1 MISDFSFTPSPQVYF
16 GKGEFLKL
24 PEKLKANTRKLLIIT
39 GGSSL
44 QKSGTLESF
53 CNKLNELSI
62 SFECEK
68 IASEP
73 SPNLIDGIVGR
84 AQKNKIDKV
93 LAVGGGSVL
102 DAGKAIAAMI
112 PLEDGIINYLEGV
125 GTKSHP
131 GDTLPFIAIPT
142 TAGTGS
148 EATKNAVIS
157 SIGENGFKKSLRH
170 DNFIPDFAVI
180 DPELMLSCPPK
191 LTAACG
197 LDAITQLLES
207 YVSTKA
213 NPITDALAF
222 GALERVLISF
232 PSAVE
237 TGSTDIN
244 ARADLAYGALISG
257 ITLANAG
264 LGIVHG
270 FASPIGGFFD
280 IPHGVVCGTLLPA
293 ATKVNIE
300 RLKEKDDNEHQE
312 RLNKHVKVARVL
324 PETAEMSDSEALDF
338 LVETF
343 QSWVEQFKL
352 PRLKAYNISA
362 SDFDRIIKATGQKN
376 NPVELSEGDLKE
388 ILLQRL

>member
-1 MISDFSFTPSPQVYF
+1 MISDFSFTPFPQIYF

-24 PEKLKANTRKLLIIT
+24 PAKLKGNTKKLLIIT

-44 QKSGTLESF
+44 QKSGKLDSF
-53 CNKLNELSI
+53 TTQLQNLSI
-62 SFECEK
+62 SFQCEK
-68 IASEP
+68 IATEP
-73 SPNLIDGIVGR
+73 SPNLIDSIV
-84 AQKNKIDKV
+84 NKARESQVDKV

-131 GDTLPFIAIPT
+131 GDTLPYIAIPT

-180 DPELMLSCPPK
+180 DPELMLSCPPE

-197 LDAITQLLES
+197 LDTITQLLES

-222 GALERVLISF
+222 GALEKALKSF
-232 PSAVE
+232 PFAVAA
-237 TGSTDIN
+237 GSSDIN

-257 ITLANAG
+257 ITLANSG

-293 ATKVNIE
+293 ATKFNIE
-300 RLKEKDDNEHQE
+300 KLKEKDDDKHRE
-312 RLNKHVKVARVL
+312 RLNKHIKVARIL
-324 PETAEMSDSEALDF
+324 PGTAKMSDNNALDF
-338 LVETF
+338 LVKTF
-343 QSWVEQFKL
+343 QSWVEQFKI
-352 PRLKAYNISA
+352 PRLKTYYICED
-362 SDFDRIIKATGQKN
+362 DFDRIIKATGQKN
-376 NPVELSEGDLKE
+376 NPVELSEVDLKE
-388 ILLQRL
+388 ILTKRL